1 MEFRQRYIYHSVK
14 DCLHNGVF
22 LRVYRAQ
29 DQLLRRSV
37 ILKFDSL
44 HSNLHDGI
52 SNDDIREL
60 VEMQH
65 DNLSRFYDVQVI
77 DDVDFHGQK
86 QRIFTWVLEYPEGMN
101 IADFLQENPKYKT
114 KLLIDVLNGLA
125 YLHKRKYTHFNLSHD
140 SVLINNNHEG
150 PQARILGLYLK
161 RHETTNVE
169 YLKEIQL
176 SEYTAPELLNDN
188 HDISECSDIWSFGIL
203 VYKCVTGKYP
213 FEFGKESLSRQDLL
227 ERIFSTDFDSKLKHL
242 PEPYRQI
249 VERCLVKNHVH
260 RNVDVDHLLQLL
272 LQEGA
277 SETATGLIQNT
288 TSNRQS
294 AYQDYRSVRSFK
306 ICTLSEFI
314 WIIDKAE
321 SSFVALY
328 LEYDKIYYSP
338 IPKAD
343 KLTKVYLSF
352 HPRISYKELRSILDS
367 LNSVDGV
374 MAQKA
379 MQLEAAMA
387 SSLNDTIS
395 ERIIQYQVEGS
406 EFKRSMNAEIG
417 DNLIEMTSP
426 DSAESITICSL
437 PAHKA
442 NEWAGFV
449 LQGLHRKCMYTEG
462 ENLLVLD
469 TAGISMQLNTREL
482 FSAFFTVPIRRVYS
496 LLFNSE
502 YLKEMNWL
510 SIKSGNDHEER
521 VRIDSELFQEI
532 DHNTAIDFSKEFY
545 LCNSDQQLLFNMP
558 IPYSMMSDDAEF
570 FQFKQLGESF
580 VPRSWLRLVDYNG
593 DMIEYGQSLWLL
605 DIEVDVGIFGEFTIR
620 VNGHVVF
627 Q

>member
-1 MEFRQRYIYHSVK
+1 
-14 DCLHNGVF
+14 VF
-22 LRVYRAQ
+22 RAQ

-44 HSNLHDGI
+44 DSHRHDRI
-52 SNDDIREL
+52 SNDDIRGL

-65 DNLSRFYDVQVI
+65 ENLCRFYDVQVI

-86 QRIFTWVLEYPEGMN
+86 QRIFTWVLEYPEGLN
-101 IADFLQENPKYKT
+101 IADFVQENPEYRS
-114 KLLIDVLNGLA
+114 KLFIDVLNGLA
-125 YLHKRKYTHFNLSHD
+125 YLHKRKYIHFNMSHNA
-140 SVLINNNHEG
+140 VLINIGQDG
-150 PQARILGLYLK
+150 PQARILSLYLK
-161 RHETTNVE
+161 HQETITAE
-169 YLKEIQL
+169 YLKEIQF
-176 SEYTAPELLNDN
+176 SVYTAPELLNYN

-213 FEFGKESLSRQDLL
+213 FEFGKENLSRQDLL
-227 ERIFSTDFDSKLKHL
+227 ERIFNVDLDSELKHL

-277 SETATGLIQNT
+277 IKTATGLIQNT

-321 SSFVALY
+321 TSFVALY
-328 LEYDKIYYSP
+328 IEYDTIYYSS

-343 KLTKVYLSF
+343 KLTEVYLSF

-367 LNSVDGV
+367 LNSVGGV
-374 MAQKA
+374 MALNA
-379 MQLEAAMA
+379 LQLEAAMA

-417 DNLIEMTSP
+417 DNLIEMRSP
-426 DSAESITICSL
+426 DSAESIPICSL
-437 PAHKA
+437 PVHMA

-449 LQGLHRKCMYTEG
+449 LQGLHRKCTYTEG
-462 ENLLVLD
+462 ENLLALD
-469 TAGISMQLNTREL
+469 TAGISIQLNTREL
-482 FSAFFTVPIRRVYS
+482 FSAFFTVPVRRVYS

-502 YLKEMNWL
+502 YLKEMTWL

-532 DHNTAIDFSKEFY
+532 DYNTAIDFSKEFY
-545 LCNSDQQLLFNMP
+545 LCNSDQQLLFNRP
-558 IPYSMMSDDAEF
+558 IPYSMLSDDGEF
-570 FQFKQLGESF
+570 FQFKQMGESF
-580 VPRSWLRLVDYNG
+580 VPRSWLKLVDYNG
-593 DMIEYGQSLWLL
+593 DMIDYCQSLSLL
-605 DIEVDVGIFGEFTIR
+605 DIEVDVSIYGEFTIR